1 MFYKKGKINATFYSQ
16 VTFDIEEFLETVMS
30 VDFSNTQLEHLDKI
44 KGEFFGIITDL
55 VEKRVEFDAK
65 RMQSLI
71 KTKISELDD
80 QVKQLLIASNRSRY
94 FSCVNYIIFLNKYE
108 DEPHE
113 KLSLLC
119 IADFLYGSLENQK
132 EVCRTTKFL
141 KYLI

>member
-1 MFYKKGKINATFYSQ
+1 
-16 VTFDIEEFLETVMS
+16 MS

-80 QVKQLLIASNRSRY
+80 QVKQLFIASTWSRY
-94 FSCVNYIIFLNKYE
+94 FSCANYIICLN
-108 DEPHE
+108 
-113 KLSLLC
+113 
-119 IADFLYGSLENQK
+119 
-132 EVCRTTKFL
+132 
-141 KYLI
+141 